1 MSEPRT
7 PKKIKDRLEK
17 YSKHHLEIDY
27 HVFRGMK
34 NYSSF
39 CYTISVLQLF
49 FHCTDFI
56 DYISNETLTNH
67 TEKLLKE
74 IYDLLYSQNTKA
86 VDISNFTNGWTGW
99 GNRNAGFPPGHQ
111 DVQEFFIYFMNGL
124 SEKLLDLFTFQAN
137 ERSERA
143 DNFVNLRVSIN
154 GSSLRE

>member
-1 MSEPRT
+1 MKFYKKTIIHGEILTKEKIYFSKSFFTPMSEPRT

-49 FHCTDFI
+49 FHCIDFI

-67 TEKLLKE
+67 TEKTP
-74 IYDLLYSQNTKA
+74 Q
-86 VDISNFTNGWTGW
+86 
-99 GNRNAGFPPGHQ
+99 RNLRF
-111 DVQEFFIYFMNGL
+111 VVL
-124 SEKLLDLFTFQAN
+124 SEYK
-137 ERSERA
+137 
-143 DNFVNLRVSIN
+143 
-154 GSSLRE
+154 SS